1 MKILGFLEYQ
11 WEVKLKQKI
20 DSKELMILLNQDL
33 KEQIVMYTNGSQ
45 LKNLTFITE
54 FKDMEF
60 FSQLVFVM
68 KPQNFGVGED
78 IILVGVL

>member
-60 FSQLVFVM
+60 FS
-68 KPQNFGVGED
+68 
-78 IILVGVL
+78 